1 MAVTVGTDSYLT
13 LAEFKAQADA
23 LARDYSSYTDA
34 QIEAALIESSL
45 YYIDVTFEFK
55 GAKLV
60 DTQPMALPTTEV
72 EIPDISKGAFQAAWQ
87 SLTGT
92 LFINPADANKSNITK
107 ERKKLGT
114 LETEVVYSDGA
125 TTGYTYDTT
134 RIELLLK
141 PYLDVS
147 TLAGSGFMVVK
158 GVS

>member
-1 MAVTVGTDSYLT
+1 MAVTVGTNSYLT
-13 LAEFKAQADA
+13 LAEFKSQADS

-45 YYIDVTFEFK
+45 YFIDVTYQFK
-55 GAKLV
+55 GTKLV
-60 DTQPMALPTTEV
+60 STQPMALPTSEV
-72 EIPDISKGAFQAAWQ
+72 AVADVSKGAFQAAWQ

-92 LFINPADANKSNITK
+92 LFINPAEANKSNITK

-114 LETEVVYSDGA
+114 LETETVYSDGA
-125 TTGYTYDTT
+125 TTGYIYDTT

-147 TLAGSGFMVVK
+147 TISGNGFMISK
-158 GVS
+158 GVN